1 MAEPGRRRNT
11 VRDGVRGGARSGSRT
26 GGRAGGSTGGRAGGL
41 RGRSPQRGAA
51 PLTVAGRTLAC
62 TVSVAVLGASGF
74 TWYEYRSLDDG
85 MIKSTA
91 LTEARKNAPP
101 HPDKSVNLLLIGLDS
116 RKDMDGNDLPKQF
129 VEEELHAGSSEI
141 GGYNTNALIVL
152 HIPAN
157 GGKVTALSVPRDDY
171 VQTAGAD
178 GRMHKIKEAYG
189 IAKGAAEQKLAGKG
203 LSKAE
208 LERQSREAG
217 RSATIQTVQS
227 FLDVPIDHFA
237 EVNLIGF
244 YDIAKAVEP
253 IQVCLNHPVDD
264 PITARTATHEGG
276 GTGLKL
282 PAGISS
288 LDAAQALSFVRQRHH
303 LTNGDLDR
311 THRQQAF
318 ISSVEYRL
326 KQQGILNDFGQMQKL
341 FAVVKKDIVIDNEWD
356 VLDFAQQAPNL
367 TGGNVE
373 FNTLPIAG
381 FKTVGGQEV
390 NTVNPDL
397 IKKIVRQLFN
407 HEPAQ
412 AAPASAPGDTA
423 ADPAASAS
431 ASASATAAASGNAA
445 AAASGS
451 APASPN
457 GPAKAMV
464 DVNAAAGAG
473 AAATESKALAELG
486 YQPGRIGDAPAR
498 TRATTVAYGT
508 GARTDAQQLATRYG
522 VTATASAGVPAGH
535 IVLTLAVTR
544 TPPPTAATPP
554 GAAASGDPTADPAA
568 GLPMQGPSVKAGGIP
583 CVD

>member
-1 MAEPGRRRNT
+1 MAE
-11 VRDGVRGGARSGSRT
+11 RGNSRT
-26 GGRAGGSTGGRAGGL
+26 GGRG
-41 RGRSPQRGAA
+41 QRGQRGQAARRAAA

-85 MIKSTA
+85 MVKSSA
-91 LTEARKNAPP
+91 LSEAKKNAPP
-101 HPDKSVNLLLIGLDS
+101 HLDKSVNLLLIGLDS

-129 VEEELHAGSSEI
+129 VEDELHAGSSGI

-157 GGKVTALSVPRDDY
+157 GGRVTALSVPRDDY
-171 VQTAGAD
+171 VQTVGAD

-189 IAKGAAEQKLAGKG
+189 IAKEAAEQKLAGKG
-203 LSKAE
+203 LSKAL

-227 FLDVPIDHFA
+227 LLDIPIDHFA

-264 PITARTATHEGG
+264 PIIARTATHEGG

-288 LDAAQALSFVRQRHH
+288 LNAAQALSFVRQRHH

-318 ISSVEYRL
+318 LSSVEYKL
-326 KQQGILNDFGQMQKL
+326 KQQGILNDLGQMQKL
-341 FAVVKKDIVIDNEWD
+341 FAVVKKDVVIDNEWNI
-356 VLDFAQQAPNL
+356 LDFAQQAPNL

-373 FNTLPIAG
+373 FNTLPISG
-381 FKTVGGQEV
+381 FRTVGGQEV

-397 IKKIVRQLFN
+397 IRKIVRQLFN
-407 HEPAQ
+407 HEPAPAPPA
-412 AAPASAPGDTA
+412 AAPPGDGPGE
-423 ADPAASAS
+423 PAPSP
-431 ASASATAAASGNAA
+431 SATPST
-445 AAASGS
+445 
-451 APASPN
+451 AP
-457 GPAKAMV
+457 KAVV

-473 AAATESKALAELG
+473 AAANESRALAELG
-486 YQPGRIGDAPAR
+486 YQAGRIGDAPAR
-498 TRATTVAYGT
+498 TRATTVAYGS
-508 GARTDAQQLATRYG
+508 GAKADAQRLAARYG
-522 VTATASAGVPAGH
+522 VNAFFSSAVPAGR
-535 IVLTLAVTR
+535 ILLTLAVSR
-544 TPPPTAATPP
+544 TPAPTAVPSAT
-554 GAAASGDPTADPAA
+554 AAGDPSADPAA
-568 GLPMQGPSVKAGGIP
+568 GLPMQGPAVKAGGIP

>member
-1 MAEPGRRRNT
+1 MAERN
-11 VRDGVRGGARSGSRT
+11 RSRNGNRT
-26 GGRAGGSTGGRAGGL
+26 GGTAGRTGRGGVPRGRAP
-41 RGRSPQRGAA
+41 RRGAA

-62 TVSVAVLGASGF
+62 AVSVAVLGASGF

-85 MIKSTA
+85 MFKSTA
-91 LTEARKNAPP
+91 LSEAKKNAPP
-101 HPDKSVNLLLIGLDS
+101 HLDKSVNLLLIGLDS

-129 VEEELHAGSSEI
+129 VEDELHAGSSGI

-152 HIPAN
+152 HIPAD

-171 VQTAGAD
+171 VQTVGAD

-189 IAKGAAEQKLAGKG
+189 IAKEAAEPKLAGKG

-227 FLDVPIDHFA
+227 LLDVPIDHFA

-264 PITARTATHEGG
+264 PIIARTATHEGG
-276 GTGLKL
+276 GTGLRL

-318 ISSVEYRL
+318 ISSVEYKL
-326 KQQGILNDFGQMQKL
+326 KQQGILNDLGQMQKL
-341 FAVVKKDIVIDNEWD
+341 LAVVKKDVVIDNEWNI
-356 VLDFAQQAPNL
+356 LDFARQAPNL

-407 HEPAQ
+407 HETASGT
-412 AAPASAPGDTA
+412 APGGTAGDTA
-423 ADPAASAS
+423 APTAAPPPSAS
-431 ASASATAAASGNAA
+431 G
-445 AAASGS
+445 
-451 APASPN
+451 
-457 GPAKAMV
+457 GPPKAVV

-473 AAATESKALAELG
+473 AASNESRSLAELG
-486 YQPGRIGDAPAR
+486 YPAGRIGDAPAR
-498 TRATTVAYGT
+498 TKVTTVAYGT
-508 GARTDAQQLATRYG
+508 GAKADAQQLATRYG
-522 VTATASAGVPAGH
+522 VTAVSSGAVAPGH
-535 IVLTLAVTR
+535 VLLTLATTR
-544 TPPPTAATPP
+544 TPT
-554 GAAASGDPTADPAA
+554 AAASASSGGAASGTPSADPSAA
-568 GLPMQGPSVKAGGIP
+568 LPMQGPAVRAGGIP

>member
-1 MAEPGRRRNT
+1 MAE
-11 VRDGVRGGARSGSRT
+11 RGHRPRPR
-26 GGRAGGSTGGRAGGL
+26 GRAQRRA
-41 RGRSPQRGAA
+41 AA
-51 PLTVAGRTLAC
+51 PLIVAGRTLAC

-85 MIKSTA
+85 MIKSGA
-91 LTEARKNAPP
+91 LSEAKKNAPA
-101 HPDKSVNLLLIGLDS
+101 HLDKSVNLLLIGLDS
-116 RKDMDGNDLPKQF
+116 RKDMDGNDLPKQV
-129 VEEELHAGSSEI
+129 VEDELHAGSSEI

-157 GGKVTALSVPRDDY
+157 GGKVSALSVPRDDY
-171 VQTAGAD
+171 VQTVGAD

-189 IAKGAAEQKLAGKG
+189 IAKEAAEAKLAGKG

-227 FLDVPIDHFA
+227 LLDVPIDHFA

-264 PITARTATHEGG
+264 PIVARTATHEGG

-288 LDAAQALSFVRQRHH
+288 LNAAQALSFVRQRHH

-341 FAVVKKDIVIDNEWD
+341 FGVVKKDVVIDNEWN

-390 NTVNPDL
+390 NTVNQDL

-407 HEPAQ
+407 HEPAP
-412 AAPASAPGDTA
+412 AAPASTPGEAPSESA
-423 ADPAASAS
+423 APTGAPSPG
-431 ASASATAAASGNAA
+431 ATPRSV
-445 AAASGS
+445 
-451 APASPN
+451 
-457 GPAKAMV
+457 V

-486 YQPGRIGDAPAR
+486 YQAGRIGDAPAR
-498 TRATTVAYGT
+498 TRATTVTYGS
-508 GARTDAQQLATRYG
+508 GAKADAQQIAARYG
-522 VTATASAGVPAGH
+522 VTATPASGVGAGRV
-535 IVLTLAVTR
+535 VVTLAASR
-544 TPPPTAATPP
+544 TPTAAPATPSAAGTAP
-554 GAAASGDPTADPAA
+554 ADGATDPAA
-568 GLPMQGPSVKAGGIP
+568 ALPMQGPAVKAGGIP

>member
-1 MAEPGRRRNT
+1 MAERSDRPRGRASRRGSAPRRN
-11 VRDGVRGGARSGSRT
+11 S
-26 GGRAGGSTGGRAGGL
+26 
-41 RGRSPQRGAA
+41 A

-91 LTEARKNAPP
+91 LADAKRNAPP
-101 HPDKSVNLLLIGLDS
+101 HLDKSVNLLLIGLDS

-171 VQTAGAD
+171 VQTVGAD

-189 IAKGAAEQKLAGKG
+189 IAKEAAEAKLAGKG
-203 LSKAE
+203 MSKAE

-253 IQVCLNHPVDD
+253 VQVCLNHPVDD
-264 PITARTATHEGG
+264 PIIARTTTHEGG

-288 LDAAQALSFVRQRHH
+288 LNAAQALSFVRQRHH

-341 FAVVKKDIVIDNEWD
+341 FGVVKKDVVIDNEWN

-373 FNTLPIAG
+373 FNTLPITG

-407 HEPAQ
+407 RDGALTTPATAPGPGPSPGETPAPAPSPS
-412 AAPASAPGDTA
+412 AAPRSV
-423 ADPAASAS
+423 
-431 ASASATAAASGNAA
+431 
-445 AAASGS
+445 
-451 APASPN
+451 
-457 GPAKAMV
+457 V
-464 DVNAAAGAG
+464 DVNSAAGAG
-473 AAATESKALAELG
+473 AAATESKLLVALG
-486 YQPGRIGDAPAR
+486 YQAGRIGDAPAR
-498 TRATTVAYGT
+498 TRATTVTYGS
-508 GARTDAQQLATRYG
+508 GAKADAQAVAARYG
-522 VTATASAGVPAGH
+522 VTAAASSAVAAGH
-535 IVLTLAVTR
+535 VLVTLAATR
-544 TPPPTAATPP
+544 TPTPTPAAPSA
-554 GAAASGDPTADPAA
+554 GAPAPADGSADPAA
-568 GLPMQGPSVKAGGIP
+568 GLPMQGPAVKAGGIP

>member
-1 MAEPGRRRNT
+1 MA
-11 VRDGVRGGARSGSRT
+11 DRT
-26 GGRAGGSTGGRAGGL
+26 NRTNSTDHTERPRGRAPRRGSAAR
-41 RGRSPQRGAA
+41 RGPA

-62 TVSVAVLGASGF
+62 AVSVAVLGASGF

-85 MIKSTA
+85 MIKSGA
-91 LTEARKNAPP
+91 LNEAKKNAPP
-101 HPDKSVNLLLIGLDS
+101 HLDKSVNLLLIGLDS

-129 VEEELHAGSSEI
+129 VEDELHAGSSEI

-171 VQTAGAD
+171 VQTVGAD
-178 GRMHKIKEAYG
+178 GKMHKIKEAYG
-189 IAKGAAEQKLAGKG
+189 IAKEAAESKLAGKG
-203 LSKAE
+203 LSKAD

-264 PITARTATHEGG
+264 PIIARTAAHEGG

-288 LDAAQALSFVRQRHH
+288 LNAAQALSFVRQRHH

-318 ISSVEYRL
+318 ISSVEYKL

-341 FAVVKKDIVIDNEWD
+341 FGVVKKDVVIDNEWNI
-356 VLDFAQQAPNL
+356 LDFAQQAPNL

-373 FNTLPIAG
+373 FNTLPITG

-407 HEPAQ
+407 REPAP
-412 AAPASAPGDTA
+412 AAPAAAPGGAPGETA
-423 ADPAASAS
+423 PPSPSPSAAPKSV
-431 ASASATAAASGNAA
+431 
-445 AAASGS
+445 
-451 APASPN
+451 
-457 GPAKAMV
+457 V
-464 DVNAAAGAG
+464 DVNATAGAG
-473 AAATESKALAELG
+473 AAATESKALVDLG
-486 YQPGRIGDAPAR
+486 YQAGRIGDAPAR
-498 TRATTVAYGT
+498 IRTTTVSYGT
-508 GARTDAQQLATRYG
+508 GAKADAQAVAARYG
-522 VTATASAGVPAGH
+522 VTAVPSSAVPAGH
-535 IVLTLAVTR
+535 VLVTLAGTR
-544 TPPPTAATPP
+544 TATPTPAAT
-554 GAAASGDPTADPAA
+554 ASGAPAPADGSADPAA
-568 GLPMQGPSVKAGGIP
+568 GLPMQGPAVKAGGIP

>member
-1 MAEPGRRRNT
+1 MAERPNRPGPRP
-11 VRDGVRGGARSGSRT
+11 RGHVPR
-26 GGRAGGSTGGRAGGL
+26 
-41 RGRSPQRGAA
+41 RGAA
-51 PLTVAGRTLAC
+51 PLVVAGRTLAC

-85 MIKSTA
+85 MTKSTA
-91 LTEARKNAPP
+91 LSEAKKNAPP
-101 HPDKSVNLLLIGLDS
+101 HLDKSVNLLLIGLDS

-129 VEEELHAGSSEI
+129 VEDELHAGSSEI

-157 GGKVTALSVPRDDY
+157 GGKVTALSVPRDNY
-171 VQTAGAD
+171 VQTVGAD
-178 GRMHKIKEAYG
+178 GKMHKIKEAYG
-189 IAKGAAEQKLAGKG
+189 IAKGAAERKLAGKG
-203 LSKAE
+203 LSKAD

-244 YDIAKAVEP
+244 YDIARAVEP

-264 PITARTATHEGG
+264 PIIARTATHEGG

-288 LDAAQALSFVRQRHH
+288 LNAAQALSFVRQRHH

-326 KQQGILNDFGQMQKL
+326 KQQGVLNDFGQMQKL
-341 FAVVKKDIVIDNEWD
+341 FGVVKKDVVIDNEWNI
-356 VLDFAQQAPNL
+356 LDFARQAPNL

-390 NTVNPDL
+390 NTVNAEL

-407 HEPAQ
+407 REPAPVQ
-412 AAPASAPGDTA
+412 AAPAPTEAATETA
-423 ADPAASAS
+423 TPSPPAASP
-431 ASASATAAASGNAA
+431 TAARSV
-445 AAASGS
+445 
-451 APASPN
+451 
-457 GPAKAMV
+457 V
-464 DVNAAAGAG
+464 DVNAVAGAG
-473 AAATESKALAELG
+473 AAATESKALTELG
-486 YQPGRIGDAPAR
+486 YQPGRIGDATAR
-498 TRATTVAYGT
+498 TRATTVTYGS
-508 GARTDAQQLATRYG
+508 GARADAQQLATRYG
-522 VTATASAGVPAGH
+522 VTPTATAGVAPGH
-535 IVLTLAVTR
+535 ILVTLAATR
-544 TPPPTAATPP
+544 TPSPTATPSP
-554 GAAASGDPTADPAA
+554 PAAAATDPVA
-568 GLPMQGPSVKAGGIP
+568 GLPMQGPAVKAGGIP

>member
-1 MAEPGRRRNT
+1 MAERRIRTGVGRGRGRR
-11 VRDGVRGGARSGSRT
+11 GHAPH
-26 GGRAGGSTGGRAGGL
+26 RA
-41 RGRSPQRGAA
+41 AA

-62 TVSVAVLGASGF
+62 TVSAAVLGASGF

-85 MIKSTA
+85 MIKSDA
-91 LTEARKNAPP
+91 LNEAKKNAPP
-101 HPDKSVNLLLIGLDS
+101 HLDKSVNLLLIGLDS

-129 VEEELHAGSSEI
+129 VEDELHAGSSGI

-157 GGKVTALSVPRDDY
+157 GGRVTALSVPRDDY
-171 VQTAGAD
+171 VQTTGAD
-178 GRMHKIKEAYG
+178 GKPHKIKEAYG
-189 IAKGAAEQKLAGKG
+189 IAKEAAEQRLAGKG

-244 YDIAKAVEP
+244 YDIAKSVEP

-264 PITARTATHEGG
+264 PIIARTAGHEGG

-318 ISSVEYRL
+318 LSSVEYKL

-341 FAVVKKDIVIDNEWD
+341 FAVVKKDVVIDNEWNI
-356 VLDFAQQAPNL
+356 LDFAQQAPNL

-373 FNTLPIAG
+373 FNTLPISG

-390 NTVNPDL
+390 NTVNPEL

-407 HEPAQ
+407 HEPMP
-412 AAPASAPGDTA
+412 AAPAGPPGDV
-423 ADPAASAS
+423 P
-431 ASASATAAASGNAA
+431 GEQ
-445 AAASGS
+445 
-451 APASPN
+451 APASWPAA
-457 GPAKAMV
+457 GPSAAAKAVV

-473 AAATESKALAELG
+473 AAATESKALGELG
-486 YQPGRIGDAPAR
+486 YQVGRIGDAPVR
-498 TRATTVAYGT
+498 TRATTVAYGA
-508 GARTDAQQLATRYG
+508 GAKADAQQLAARYG
-522 VTATASAGVPAGH
+522 VAAAYSAAVPAGH
-535 IVLTLAVTR
+535 VVITLAVSR
-544 TPPPTAATPP
+544 TPSPAPGSPP
-554 GAAASGDPTADPAA
+554 AAAAGDPSADPAA
-568 GLPMQGPSVKAGGIP
+568 GLPMQGPAVKAGGIP

>member
-1 MAEPGRRRNT
+1 MTERGSGRTRGRRQ
-11 VRDGVRGGARSGSRT
+11 RGRR
-26 GGRAGGSTGGRAGGL
+26 GRAPR
-41 RGRSPQRGAA
+41 RGTD

-62 TVSVAVLGASGF
+62 TVSAAVLGASGF

-85 MIKSTA
+85 MIKSSA
-91 LTEARKNAPP
+91 LSEARKNAPP
-101 HPDKSVNLLLIGLDS
+101 HLDKSVNLLLIGLDS

-129 VEEELHAGSSEI
+129 VEAELHAGSSAI

-171 VQTAGAD
+171 VQTVGAD

-189 IAKGAAEQKLAGKG
+189 IAKEAAEQKLAGKG
-203 LSKAE
+203 LSKAAV
-208 LERQSREAG
+208 ERHSREAG

-227 FLDVPIDHFA
+227 LLDVPIDHFA

-276 GTGLKL
+276 GTGLRL

-288 LDAAQALSFVRQRHH
+288 LTAAQALSFVRQRHH
-303 LTNGDLDR
+303 LANGDLDR

-318 ISSVEYRL
+318 LSSVEYKL
-326 KQQGILNDFGQMQKL
+326 KQQGILNDLGQMQKL
-341 FAVVKKDIVIDNEWD
+341 FAVVKKDVVIDNEWNI
-356 VLDFAQQAPNL
+356 LDFAQQAPNL

-373 FNTLPIAG
+373 FNTLPISG

-390 NTVNPDL
+390 NTVNPEL
-397 IKKIVRQLFN
+397 IRKIVRQLFN
-407 HEPAQ
+407 HEPMPPVP
-412 AAPASAPGDTA
+412 AATPGDAPGEPAPSPTA
-423 ADPAASAS
+423 GPSSAAG
-431 ASASATAAASGNAA
+431 TAV
-445 AAASGS
+445 
-451 APASPN
+451 
-457 GPAKAMV
+457 V

-473 AAATESKALAELG
+473 AAADESRALAELG
-486 YQPGRIGDAPAR
+486 YQTGRIDDAPAR
-498 TRATTVAYGT
+498 TRATTVAYGS
-508 GARTDAQQLATRYG
+508 GARADAQQLAARYG
-522 VTATASAGVPAGH
+522 VNAVFSTAVPAGR
-535 IVLTLAVTR
+535 IRLTLAVSR
-544 TPPPTAATPP
+544 PPSPTAVPS
-554 GAAASGDPTADPAA
+554 AASSAASSAAPSVGDPSADPAA
-568 GLPMQGPSVKAGGIP
+568 GLPMQGPAVKAGGIP

>member
-1 MAEPGRRRNT
+1 MAE
-11 VRDGVRGGARSGSRT
+11 RGNSRT
-26 GGRAGGSTGGRAGGL
+26 GGRGQHGQRGL
-41 RGRSPQRGAA
+41 RGRRGYDPRRAAA

-91 LTEARKNAPP
+91 LSEARKNAPP
-101 HPDKSVNLLLIGLDS
+101 HLDKSVNLLLIGLDS
-116 RKDMDGNDLPKQF
+116 RKDMDGNDLPRQF
-129 VEEELHAGSSEI
+129 VEDELHAGSSEI

-171 VQTAGAD
+171 VQTVGAD
-178 GRMHKIKEAYG
+178 GKMHKIKEAYG
-189 IAKGAAEQKLAGKG
+189 IAKEAAEQKLAGKG
-203 LSKAE
+203 LSKAA

-217 RSATIQTVQS
+217 RSATIRTVQS

-253 IQVCLNHPVDD
+253 VQVCLNHPVDD
-264 PITARTATHEGG
+264 PIIARTATHEGG

-318 ISSVEYRL
+318 LSSVEYRL
-326 KQQGILNDFGQMQKL
+326 KQQGILNDLGQMQKL
-341 FAVVKKDIVIDNEWD
+341 FAVVKKDVVIDNEWNI
-356 VLDFAQQAPNL
+356 LDFAQQAPNL

-373 FNTLPIAG
+373 FNTLPISG

-397 IKKIVRQLFN
+397 IRKIVRQLFK
-407 HEPAQ
+407 HEPAP
-412 AAPASAPGDTA
+412 AVPAVVPVAPSGDAPGD
-423 ADPAASAS
+423 PAPSP
-431 ASASATAAASGNAA
+431 SATPTPSATPKAVVDINA
-445 AAASGS
+445 
-451 APASPN
+451 
-457 GPAKAMV
+457 V
-464 DVNAAAGAG
+464 AGAG
-473 AAATESKALAELG
+473 AAANESRALAELG
-486 YQPGRIGDAPAR
+486 YQTGRIGDAPAR
-498 TRATTVAYGT
+498 TRATAVGYGA
-508 GARTDAQQLATRYG
+508 GAKAEAQRLAARYG
-522 VTATASAGVPAGH
+522 VNAVFSSGIPAGR
-535 IVLTLAVTR
+535 VLLTLAVSR
-544 TPPPTAATPP
+544 TPSPTAVPSGAP
-554 GAAASGDPTADPAA
+554 GETSADSAA
-568 GLPMQGPSVKAGGIP
+568 GLPMQGPAVKAGGIP

>member
-1 MAEPGRRRNT
+1 MAE
-11 VRDGVRGGARSGSRT
+11 RGNRPR
-26 GGRAGGSTGGRAGGL
+26 GRAPR
-41 RGRSPQRGAA
+41 RGAA
-51 PLTVAGRTLAC
+51 PWRIADPLTMAGRTLAC

-91 LTEARKNAPP
+91 LADAKRNAPP
-101 HPDKSVNLLLIGLDS
+101 HLDKSVNLLLIGLDS

-129 VEEELHAGSSEI
+129 VEGELHAGSSEI

-171 VQTAGAD
+171 VQTVGAD

-189 IAKGAAEQKLAGKG
+189 IAKEAAEAKLNGKG
-203 LSKAE
+203 LSKSE

-264 PITARTATHEGG
+264 PIIARTATHEGG

-326 KQQGILNDFGQMQKL
+326 KQQGILNDFGQLQKL
-341 FAVVKKDIVIDNEWD
+341 FGVVKKDVVIDNEWN

-373 FNTLPIAG
+373 FNTLPITG
-381 FKTVGGQEV
+381 FKTISGQEV

-397 IKKIVRQLFN
+397 IKKIVRQLFDRDQ
-407 HEPAQ
+407 AL
-412 AAPASAPGDTA
+412 AAPSTEPGSAPGETA
-423 ADPAASAS
+423 APTPSPSPSAAPKSV
-431 ASASATAAASGNAA
+431 
-445 AAASGS
+445 
-451 APASPN
+451 
-457 GPAKAMV
+457 V

-473 AAATESKALAELG
+473 AAATESKALVALG
-486 YQPGRIGDAPAR
+486 YQAGRIGDARPR
-498 TRATTVAYGT
+498 TRATTVAYGS
-508 GARTDAQQLATRYG
+508 GAKADAQAVAARYG
-522 VTATASAGVPAGH
+522 VTAVPSSAVAAGH
-535 IVLTLAVTR
+535 VLVTLAATR
-544 TPPPTAATPP
+544 TPSPTPAAPS
-554 GAAASGDPTADPAA
+554 ARASAPADGSADPAA
-568 GLPMQGPSVKAGGIP
+568 GLPMQGPAVKAGGIP

>member
-1 MAEPGRRRNT
+1 MAE
-11 VRDGVRGGARSGSRT
+11 RGNRPRP
-26 GGRAGGSTGGRAGGL
+26 
-41 RGRSPQRGAA
+41 RGRTPRRGA
-51 PLTVAGRTLAC
+51 PSLTVAGRTLAC
-62 TVSVAVLGASGF
+62 TVSAAVLGTSGF

-91 LTEARKNAPP
+91 LSEAKKNAPP
-101 HPDKSVNLLLIGLDS
+101 HLDKSVNLLLIGLDS

-129 VEEELHAGSSEI
+129 VEDELHAGSSEI

-189 IAKGAAEQKLAGKG
+189 IAKEAAEAKLAGKG

-264 PITARTATHEGG
+264 PIIARTATHEGG

-282 PAGISS
+282 PAGVSS
-288 LDAAQALSFVRQRHH
+288 LNAAQALSFVRQRHH

-326 KQQGILNDFGQMQKL
+326 KQQGVLNDFGQMQKL
-341 FAVVKKDIVIDNEWD
+341 FGVIKKDVVIDNEWNI
-356 VLDFAQQAPNL
+356 LDFAQQAPNL

-381 FKTVGGQEV
+381 FKTIGGQEV

-407 HEPAQ
+407 REPAPAVPAGAPSEAPGETATATPSPS
-412 AAPASAPGDTA
+412 AAPKSV
-423 ADPAASAS
+423 
-431 ASASATAAASGNAA
+431 
-445 AAASGS
+445 
-451 APASPN
+451 
-457 GPAKAMV
+457 V
-464 DVNAAAGAG
+464 DVNAVAGAG
-473 AAATESKALAELG
+473 AASAESKALVELG
-486 YQPGRIGDAPAR
+486 YQAGRIGDAPAR
-498 TRATTVAYGT
+498 TRATTVTYGS
-508 GARTDAQQLATRYG
+508 GAKADAQQIAARYG
-522 VTATASAGVPAGH
+522 VTAVPSYAVAAGHVVVTLAAGRTPTPTPTTPTAGASASADGS
-535 IVLTLAVTR
+535 T
-544 TPPPTAATPP
+544 
-554 GAAASGDPTADPAA
+554 DPAA
-568 GLPMQGPSVKAGGIP
+568 GLPMQGPAVKAGGIP

>member
-1 MAEPGRRRNT
+1 MAERTRRPRARTPRRN
-11 VRDGVRGGARSGSRT
+11 
-26 GGRAGGSTGGRAGGL
+26 
-41 RGRSPQRGAA
+41 AA
-51 PLTVAGRTLAC
+51 PRGTAPLAVAGRGLAC
-62 TVSVAVLGASGF
+62 VVSVAVLGASGF

-85 MIKSTA
+85 ITKSDA
-91 LTEARKNAPP
+91 LDEARRNAPP
-101 HPDKSVNLLLIGLDS
+101 HLDKSVNLLLIGLDS

-129 VEEELHAGSSEI
+129 VEDELHAGSSEI

-157 GGKVTALSVPRDDY
+157 GGKVSALSVPRDDY
-171 VQTAGAD
+171 VQTVGAD
-178 GRMHKIKEAYG
+178 GKMHKIKEAYG
-189 IAKGAAEQKLAGKG
+189 IAKEAAEQKLAGKG
-203 LSKAE
+203 LSKAD

-227 FLDVPIDHFA
+227 LLNVPIDHFA

-318 ISSVEYRL
+318 ISSVEYKL

-341 FAVVKKDIVIDNEWD
+341 FGVVKKDVVIDNQWNI
-356 VLDFAQQAPNL
+356 LDFAQQAPNL

-373 FNTLPIAG
+373 FNTLPISG
-381 FKTVGGQEV
+381 FKNVGGQEV
-390 NTVNPDL
+390 NTVNPEL

-407 HEPAQ
+407 HEPAPAPAAVPGATGDPGDS
-412 AAPASAPGDTA
+412 AAPAATPTPGPTASPTA
-423 ADPAASAS
+423 A
-431 ASASATAAASGNAA
+431 
-445 AAASGS
+445 
-451 APASPN
+451 
-457 GPAKAMV
+457 KAVV
-464 DVNAAAGAG
+464 DVNATAGAG
-473 AAATESKALAELG
+473 AAAAESKALTDLG
-486 YQPGRIGDAPAR
+486 YQPGKIGDAPGKPR
-498 TRATTVAYGT
+498 TTTVGYGT
-508 GARTDAQQLATRYG
+508 GAKADAQQLATRYG
-522 VTATASAGVPAGH
+522 VTATPGAGVAPGH
-535 IVLTLAVTR
+535 ILVTLAPTR
-544 TPPPTAATPP
+544 TPGPSPTPGAPPPTA
-554 GAAASGDPTADPAA
+554 DPTPD
-568 GLPMQGPSVKAGGIP
+568 LPMQGPAVKAGGIP

>member
-1 MAEPGRRRNT
+1 M
-11 VRDGVRGGARSGSRT
+11 
-26 GGRAGGSTGGRAGGL
+26 
-41 RGRSPQRGAA
+41 
-51 PLTVAGRTLAC
+51 AGRTLAC
-62 TVSVAVLGASGF
+62 AVSVAVLGASGF

-85 MIKSTA
+85 MIKSGA
-91 LTEARKNAPP
+91 LSEAKKNAPA
-101 HPDKSVNLLLIGLDS
+101 HLDKSVNLLLIGLDS

-129 VEEELHAGSSEI
+129 VEDELHAGSSEI

-178 GRMHKIKEAYG
+178 GKMHKIKEAYG
-189 IAKGAAEQKLAGKG
+189 IAKEAAESKLAGKG

-208 LERQSREAG
+208 SERQSREAG

-264 PITARTATHEGG
+264 PIIARTASHEGG

-318 ISSVEYRL
+318 ISSVEYKL

-341 FAVVKKDIVIDNEWD
+341 FGVVKKDVVIDNEWNI
-356 VLDFAQQAPNL
+356 LDFAQQAPNL

-373 FNTLPIAG
+373 FNTLPITG

-397 IKKIVRQLFN
+397 IKKIARQLFS
-407 HEPAQ
+407 HEQAP
-412 AAPASAPGDTA
+412 AAPAATPGD
-423 ADPAASAS
+423 
-431 ASASATAAASGNAA
+431 
-445 AAASGS
+445 
-451 APASPN
+451 APAGTTPPAPAPSPSAA
-457 GPAKAMV
+457 PKSVV

-473 AAATESKALAELG
+473 AAGTESKALVELG
-486 YQPGRIGDAPAR
+486 YQAGRIGDAPAR
-498 TRATTVAYGT
+498 TRTTTVTYGS
-508 GARTDAQQLATRYG
+508 GAKADAQAVAARYG
-522 VTATASAGVPAGH
+522 VTAVPSSAVAAGHVLVTLGAGRTPTPTPSASASGTPAPADG
-535 IVLTLAVTR
+535 
-544 TPPPTAATPP
+544 
-554 GAAASGDPTADPAA
+554 SADPAA
-568 GLPMQGPSVKAGGIP
+568 GLPMQGPAVKAGGIP

>member
-1 MAEPGRRRNT
+1 MAERNHPH
-11 VRDGVRGGARSGSRT
+11 
-26 GGRAGGSTGGRAGGL
+26 GRAPR
-41 RGRSPQRGAA
+41 RGAA
-51 PLTVAGRTLAC
+51 PLTLAGRTLAC
-62 TVSVAVLGASGF
+62 TVSLAVLGASGF
-74 TWYEYRSLDDG
+74 TWYEYRSLNDG
-85 MIKSTA
+85 MIKSKA
-91 LTEARKNAPP
+91 LDEAKRNAPP
-101 HPDKSVNLLLIGLDS
+101 HLDKSVNLLLIGLDS

-129 VEEELHAGSSEI
+129 VEDELHAGSSEI

-157 GGKVTALSVPRDDY
+157 GGKVSALSIPRDDY
-171 VQTAGAD
+171 VQTVGAD
-178 GRMHKIKEAYG
+178 GKMHKIKEAYG
-189 IAKGAAEQKLAGKG
+189 IAKEAAEAKLAGKG

-208 LERQSREAG
+208 MERQSREAG

-264 PITARTATHEGG
+264 PIVSRTATHEGG

-318 ISSVEYRL
+318 ISSVEYKL
-326 KQQGILNDFGQMQKL
+326 KQQGVLNDLGQMQKL
-341 FAVVKKDIVIDNEWD
+341 FTVIKKDVVIDNEWNI
-356 VLDFAQQAPNL
+356 LDFAQQAPNL

-373 FNTLPIAG
+373 FNTLPITG

-390 NTVNPDL
+390 NTVNPEL
-397 IKKIVRQLFN
+397 IKKITRQIFN
-407 HEPAQ
+407 HE
-412 AAPASAPGDTA
+412 AAPVVPAEPSGEATASPSPSPTPTA
-423 ADPAASAS
+423 A
-431 ASASATAAASGNAA
+431 T
-445 AAASGS
+445 
-451 APASPN
+451 
-457 GPAKAMV
+457 KAVV
-464 DVNAAAGAG
+464 DVNAAKGAD
-473 AAATESKALAELG
+473 AASTESKALLELG

-498 TRATTVAYGT
+498 TRTTTVTYGT
-508 GARTDAQQLATRYG
+508 GAKADAQQLATRYG
-522 VTATASAGVPAGH
+522 VTATASAGVAPGH
-535 IVLTLAVTR
+535 ITLTLAAPRPTGPA
-544 TPPPTAATPP
+544 TPTAA
-554 GAAASGDPTADPAA
+554 ADPAADPAA
-568 GLPMQGPSVKAGGIP
+568 GLPMQGPAVKAGGIP